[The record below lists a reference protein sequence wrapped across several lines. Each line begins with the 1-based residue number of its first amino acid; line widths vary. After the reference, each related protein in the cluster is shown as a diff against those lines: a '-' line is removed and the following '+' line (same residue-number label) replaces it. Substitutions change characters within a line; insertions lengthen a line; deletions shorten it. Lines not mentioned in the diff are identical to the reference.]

1 MKLQRSLQF
10 PANGKAIL
18 VTLKRQLLAND
29 PNVPQLNAVR
39 LLQLGVKV
47 TMKATT
53 EHVLRRTSHLL
64 QKQLR
69 KRKHHLVSS
78 LRYYLNLFHI
88 KYIIFNFQLASSTRQ
103 FVFQ

>member
-10 PANGKAIL
+10 PAKGKALL
-18 VTLKRQLLAND
+18 VTLKRPLLAKND

-88 KYIIFNFQLASSTRQ
+88 KYIIFNFQYDS
-103 FVFQ
+103 FK